1 MILDPFLLMT
11 ILLIAAF
18 GFIGLVLSP
27 LIIEL
32 RKPKDKGPRKIPR
45 MPLEKRLRTR
55 KTPANGN
62 PDETKPTSHSTNLQ
76 ETLDETGVKSI
87 RIGKDTVRIFGDFV
101 FPPRS
106 EVQDNVVIEGAVKI
120 GDHCVFHQS
129 VKAKGNASV
138 GNRVVIKGNLVSNG
152 DVKLLDEVVIGGSLH
167 SDGSVTIGEKVFVSL
182 SVVAIGDV
190 ELFENSEVKN
200 NILTRG
206 AIKVLRCPKVDLPS
220 SLDEIG

>member
-1 MILDPFLLMT
+1 L
-11 ILLIAAF
+11 
-18 GFIGLVLSP
+18 
-27 LIIEL
+27 
-32 RKPKDKGPRKIPR
+32 
-45 MPLEKRLRTR
+45 
-55 KTPANGN
+55 N
-62 PDETKPTSHSTNLQ
+62 
-76 ETLDETGVKSI
+76 ETGVKSI

-138 GNRVVIKGNLVSNG
+138 GNLVVIKGNLVSNG

-190 ELFENSEVKN
+190 ELYQNSEVKN

-206 AIKVLRCPKVDLPS
+206 AIKVLRPPKVDLPS

>member
-1 MILDPFLLMT
+1 MTLDPSLLMT

-18 GFIGLVLSP
+18 GFIGLVFSP

-45 MPLEKRLRTR
+45 MPLDRRLRTSG
-55 KTPANGN
+55 P
-62 PDETKPTSHSTNLQ
+62 PTSTSLNEKEPTGHSENLQ
-76 ETLDETGVKSI
+76 EALKEAGVKST
-87 RIGKDTVRIFGDFV
+87 RMGKDTVRILGDFV

-106 EVQDNVVIEGAVKI
+106 EVHDNVVVEGDVKI

-129 VKAKGNASV
+129 IKAKGNMSV

-152 DVKLLDEVVIGGSLH
+152 DVKLLDEVVIGGSVH
-167 SDGSVTIGEKVFVSL
+167 SDGSVTLGEKVFVSM
-182 SVVAIGDV
+182 SVVACGNV
-190 ELFENSEVKN
+190 ELYENSEVKN

-206 AIKVLRCPKVDLPS
+206 TIKMIKPPRIDLPS
-220 SLDEIG
+220 SIDEIG

>member
-1 MILDPFLLMT
+1 MTLDPSLLMT
-11 ILLIAAF
+11 LLLIAAF
-18 GFIGLVLSP
+18 GFVGLIFSP

-32 RKPKDKGPRKIPR
+32 KKPKDKGPRKIPR
-45 MPLEKRLRTR
+45 MPLEKRLRTS
-55 KTPANGN
+55 KTPTDTG
-62 PDETKPTSHSTNLQ
+62 PGETEDTGHSTNLQ
-76 ETLDETGVKSI
+76 DALNEAGTKSA
-87 RIGKDTVRIFGDFV
+87 RIGKDTVRILGDFV

-152 DVKLLDEVVIGGSLH
+152 DVELLDEVVIGGSVH

-190 ELFENSEVKN
+190 KLYENSEVKN

-206 AIKVLRCPKVDLPS
+206 AIKVLRPPRVDMPS
-220 SLDEIG
+220 SIDEIG

>member
-18 GFIGLVLSP
+18 GFIGLVFSP

-45 MPLEKRLRTR
+45 TPLEKRLRTHKR
-55 KTPANGN
+55 STNGN
-62 PDETKPTSHSTNLQ
+62 SGETKPASYSTNLQ
-76 ETLDETGVKSI
+76 EALNETGVKST
-87 RIGKDTVRIFGDFV
+87 RISEDTVRIFGDFV

-106 EVQDNVVIEGAVKI
+106 EVQDNVVVEGAVKI
-120 GDHCVFHQS
+120 GDQCVFHQS
-129 VKAKGNASV
+129 VKAKGDASV

-152 DVKLLDEVVIGGSLH
+152 DVELLDEVVIGGSLH

-182 SVVAIGDV
+182 SVVAIGNV
-190 ELFENSEVKN
+190 ELYQNSEVRN

-206 AIKVLRCPKVDLPS
+206 AIKVLRPPKVDLPS
-220 SLDEIG
+220 SIDEIG

>member
-1 MILDPFLLMT
+1 MTLDPFLLMT

-18 GFIGLVLSP
+18 GFVGLVFSP

-32 RKPKDKGPRKIPR
+32 KKPKDKGPRKILR
-45 MPLEKRLRTR
+45 MPLEQYLRTN
-55 KTPANGN
+55 KTPTNASS
-62 PDETKPTSHSTNLQ
+62 DETNPTRHTTDLQVALNEAGTKST
-76 ETLDETGVKSI
+76 
-87 RIGKDTVRIFGDFV
+87 RIGEATVRILGDFV

-106 EVQDNVVIEGAVKI
+106 EVQDNVVVEGAVKI
-120 GDHCVFHQS
+120 GEQCVFHQS
-129 VKAKGNASV
+129 IKATGSAFV

-152 DVKLLDEVVIGGSLH
+152 DVRLLDEVVIGGSLH
-167 SDGSVTIGEKVFVSL
+167 SDGSVTIGERVFVSL

-190 ELFENSEVKN
+190 ELYENSEVKN

-206 AIKVLRCPKVDLPS
+206 AIKVLRRPKVDLPS